1 MFHFCFCLSG
11 AVVYICSL
19 TATDVERS
27 LRKIQ
32 SSAMELVVKLY
43 SDANV
48 FLENSQSNSYL
59 IEQTRYFENFE
70 SLDLDSVMLQKQK
83 DRQRS

>member
-1 MFHFCFCLSG
+1 M
-11 AVVYICSL
+11 

-59 IEQTRYFENFE
+59 IEQTRYFKNFE

>member
-1 MFHFCFCLSG
+1 
-11 AVVYICSL
+11 
-19 TATDVERS
+19 
-27 LRKIQ
+27 
-32 SSAMELVVKLY
+32 MELVVKLY

-48 FLENSQSNSYL
+48 FSENSQSNSYL

>member
-1 MFHFCFCLSG
+1 M
-11 AVVYICSL
+11 

-59 IEQTRYFENFE
+59 IEQTRYFE

>member
-1 MFHFCFCLSG
+1 
-11 AVVYICSL
+11 
-19 TATDVERS
+19 
-27 LRKIQ
+27 
-32 SSAMELVVKLY
+32 MELVVKLY

-59 IEQTRYFENFE
+59 IEQTRYFE